1 MAIQMRRGAYDR
13 FDPSRLLPG
22 EWAIV
27 VSGDSSSDGGRAAYV
42 CFAPG
47 VTKRVAT
54 VEDMATII
62 ANAEPELAQR
72 IVDYATSKTIDAE
85 SKRVAAESG
94 RASAESKRVAAETAR
109 ASAESKRVS
118 AESSRAS
125 AESKRASDQARNNAD
140 QAQNNAAAQGFT
152 FKVVASGG
160 YKLSGGHNVP
170 TGTGGAGVIY
180 LTPNPNKESANKYE
194 QWAWIDS
201 AWELVGEDRH
211 VDPVTTT
218 DLDSISGGGSV
229 TADRY
234 LNAGGL
240 TYLWKKLVAAF
251 SPKSHSHAAS
261 DVSSGILPPERGGTG
276 QASLGS
282 ARAAMGLGSSTG
294 ALAVAY
300 GGTGSTTA
308 DAALK
313 ALGVVANKLYYDYD
327 AGWVVYTNNVMVWVY
342 SWGTA
347 TSSSSWATIT
357 CPYVIPEA
365 YRPHFGHVAA
375 PVTTVNGGAWT
386 GVVDVK
392 QDGHIIVRNLG
403 NAGSTDMRYGFVCY
417 PVGV

>member
-27 VSGDSSSDGGRAAYV
+27 VSGDSSSDGGRAVYV

-85 SKRVAAESG
+85 SRRVTAETARAAAETK
-94 RASAESKRVAAETAR
+94 RASAESAR
-109 ASAESKRVS
+109 ASAETK
-118 AESSRAS
+118 RAS
-125 AESKRASDQARNNAD
+125 AEAARASAEAKRATDQARNNAD

-160 YKLSGGHNVP
+160 YKLSDDHNVP

-180 LTPNPNKESANKYE
+180 LTPNPNTESANRYE

-201 AWELVGEDRH
+201 AWELIGEERH
-211 VDPVTTT
+211 VDPVTTG
-218 DLDSISGGGSV
+218 DVDSIAGGGSV

-240 TYLWKKLVAAF
+240 TYLWKRLVAAF
-251 SPKSHSHAAS
+251 SPKSHSHSAS
-261 DVSSGILPPERGGTG
+261 DVTSGTLPPERGGTG
-276 QASLGS
+276 KASLS
-282 ARAAMGLGSSTG
+282 AARAAMGLGSSTG
-294 ALAVAY
+294 ALAIAN

-313 ALGVVANKLYYDYD
+313 ALGVSATRLYYDYD
-327 AGWVVYTNNVMVWVY
+327 AGWVVYTNNVVVWVY

-347 TSSSSWATIT
+347 TSSSSWATTT
-357 CPYVIPEA
+357 CPYVLPEA
-365 YRPHFGHVAA
+365 YRPHFGHVSA
-375 PVTTVNGGAWT
+375 PVTTANGSAWT
-386 GVVDVK
+386 GALDV
-392 QDGHIIVRNLG
+392 QTDGHIVVRNLG